1 MKKLLTP
8 EDLKEEVILKKQG
21 KTSYFWNFSNRFSR
35 EYLPLDFE

>member
-21 KTSYFWNFSNRFSR
+21 KTPTFLIFFKYIF
-35 EYLPLDFE
+35 